1 LRAGVASEQLTLQ
14 GREGGIMTVLALWG
28 FFGGLVVG
36 TLMVDIMHYLK
47 KPHELS
53 LREAGIWTAS
63 WFGLAALFGAAVF
76 VFDGSTKGMEF
87 VTGYIVEWSLSV
99 DNLFVFLMIF
109 QYFAVPALYQQKV
122 LFWGIMGA
130 IVLRGIFIATAVTL
144 LSYFT
149 WLVYVFGAF
158 LLYVAFKLVRAG
170 EVHVEP
176 GKNPVLKF
184 FKRVVP
190 VETSYDSQNFFV
202 RREGKLVATALTPV
216 MIVIATT
223 DIMFAVDSIPAIL
236 AITRDPFIVYTSNI
250 FALLGLRALFFVLA
264 GIMKLFRY
272 LQVGLCVVL
281 AFIGVKMLVSEFVH
295 IPIGISL
302 GVVASVLGGSVI
314 LSLLFPPK
322 EAEEATVAAPG
333 AAAQQPVAEI
343 ATVTV
348 TSETDKSSRTPR
360 GHAGK
365 VEEDEKDHELV

>member
-1 LRAGVASEQLTLQ
+1 
-14 GREGGIMTVLALWG
+14 MKVLALWG
-28 FFGGLVVG
+28 LFAGLVVG
-36 TLMVDIMHYLK
+36 MLLVDILRFLK
-47 KPHELS
+47 KPHALS
-53 LREAGIWTAS
+53 LREASIWTGT
-63 WFGLAALFGAAVF
+63 WCGLAVAFGAAVF
-76 VFDGSTKGMEF
+76 AFDGTDKGLEF

-109 QYFAVPALYQQKV
+109 QYFAVPSKFTQKV

-149 WLVYVFGAF
+149 WLIYVFGAF
-158 LLYVAFKLVRAG
+158 LIYVAIKLMRAG

-176 GKNPVLKF
+176 GKNPVLRF
-184 FKRVVP
+184 FKRIVP

-202 RREGKLVATALTPV
+202 RREGKLMATALMPV

-223 DIMFAVDSIPAIL
+223 DLMFAVDSIPAIL

-264 GIMKLFRY
+264 GIMGLFRF

-281 AFIGVKMLVSEFVH
+281 MFIGVKMLISEFVH

-302 GVVASVLGGSVI
+302 GVVGTVLVGSVV
-314 LSLLFPPK
+314 LSLLLPVKK
-322 EAEEATVAAPG
+322 EVAAVEDGAGNAGPENQRAEECAVERSGKDLAAR
-333 AAAQQPVAEI
+333 QH
-343 ATVTV
+343 
-348 TSETDKSSRTPR
+348 PR
-360 GHAGK
+360 REQEAR
-365 VEEDEKDHELV
+365 EEEKEHKLV

>member
-1 LRAGVASEQLTLQ
+1 
-14 GREGGIMTVLALWG
+14 MKVLAMWG
-28 FFGGLVVG
+28 FFIGLVVG
-36 TLMVDIMHYLK
+36 TLMVDILRYMK
-47 KPHELS
+47 KPHALS
-53 LREAGIWTAS
+53 LREAAVWTGT
-63 WFGLAALFGAAVF
+63 WVGLAAMFGGAVF
-76 VFDGSTKGMEF
+76 AMEGTTKGLEF
-87 VTGYIVEWSLSV
+87 ITGYIVEWSLSV

-109 QYFAVPALYQQKV
+109 QYFAVPSMYQQRV

-158 LLYVAFKLVRAG
+158 LIYVAIKLVRAG

-176 GKNPVLKF
+176 QKNPVLRF
-184 FKRVVP
+184 FKRIIP
-190 VETSYDSQNFFV
+190 VETSYETQNFFV
-202 RREGKLVATALTPV
+202 RRRGKLMATALMPV

-264 GIMKLFRY
+264 GVMGLFRY
-272 LQVGLCVVL
+272 LQVGLCLVL
-281 AFIGVKMLVSEFVH
+281 MFIGVKMLISEFVH

-314 LSLLFPPK
+314 ASILFPAEKASAPEK
-322 EAEEATVAAPG
+322 GDVGLEAPAGEDAGEGDEGKRAA
-333 AAAQQPVAEI
+333 
-343 ATVTV
+343 
-348 TSETDKSSRTPR
+348 
-360 GHAGK
+360 
-365 VEEDEKDHELV
+365 